1 MPLQRLLH
9 KIFPLIIFHFLPD
22 YAASDD
28 SPQSYK
34 KNFRPPKNLAQ
45 LGL

>member
-34 KNFRPPKNLAQ
+34 RTSGPPKNLAQ